1 MGAVLGLC
9 ISLLDQ
15 LSYLAATAMG
25 YPSVPALASPES
37 VNIAM
42 AFRHFLGA
50 LFSEAANGV
59 SGAMYIFLFYFILK
73 LLLKKAWLAGVVF
86 IVLMTLGNTGNSSYS
101 FSYFILLVSLAVNT
115 ALIFL
120 LQRFG
125 LVAVMAAIFFINV
138 PEMFPITM
146 DPSRWFWN
154 VSLITLLVLA
164 SLAAYAFRIAWPASR
179 HLLSISS
186 GTRNPRISRN

>member
-1 MGAVLGLC
+1 
-9 ISLLDQ
+9 
-15 LSYLAATAMG
+15 
-25 YPSVPALASPES
+25 
-37 VNIAM
+37 
-42 AFRHFLGA
+42 
-50 LFSEAANGV
+50 
-59 SGAMYIFLFYFILK
+59 
-73 LLLKKAWLAGVVF
+73 
-86 IVLMTLGNTGNSSYS
+86 MTLGNTGNSSYS

-164 SLAAYAFRIAWPASR
+164 SLAAYAFRIALAGKPAFAFD
-179 HLLSISS
+179 LL
-186 GTRNPRISRN
+186 RD